1 MTRHNTP
8 RAATRFHGTSHAWDT
23 SAVSEEADAFDAV
36 LANYEHA
43 ALKLM
48 VQCLYRQFHAGET
61 AQAVR
66 TATALL
72 KSLPPVRRGNIWIDR
87 LEQIKD
93 AASGNMT
100 REEEEAFILEPFA
113 GFMKTLPGFG
123 GDASSDASA
132 DARAELD
139 AGEA

>member
-1 MTRHNTP
+1 MTRQNTP
-8 RAATRFHGTSHAWDT
+8 RTAKRYSGAAHARDSNSIT
-23 SAVSEEADAFDAV
+23 EEADTFDAV

-66 TATALL
+66 TATVLL
-72 KSLPPVRRGNIWIDR
+72 KSMPPVRRGNIWIDR
-87 LEQIKD
+87 LEQIE
-93 AASGNMT
+93 AARSGTMT

-113 GFMKTLPGFG
+113 QVMTP
-123 GDASSDASA
+123 
-132 DARAELD
+132 
-139 AGEA
+139 

>member
-1 MTRHNTP
+1 MTRQNTP
-8 RAATRFHGTSHAWDT
+8 RPARRHPGASHAWDT
-23 SAVSEEADAFDAV
+23 NAITEEADQFDAV

-48 VQCLYRQFHAGET
+48 VQCLYQQFNAGET

-66 TATALL
+66 TASVLL
-72 KSLPPVRRGNIWIDR
+72 KSMPPVRRGNIWIDR
-87 LEQIKD
+87 LEQIED

-100 REEEEAFILEPFA
+100 QEEAEAFILEPFA
-113 GFMKTLPGFG
+113 DQMAMLPGLG
-123 GDASSDASA
+123 GRAKA
-132 DARAELD
+132 DARAEQD

>member
-8 RAATRFHGTSHAWDT
+8 RAAKRYLGASHAWDT
-23 SAVSEEADAFDAV
+23 NAVTEETDAFDAV

-48 VQCLYRQFHAGET
+48 VQCLYQQFHAGET

-66 TATALL
+66 TAAALL
-72 KSLPPVRRGNIWIDR
+72 KSMPPVRRGNIWIDR

-113 GFMKTLPGFG
+113 DQMTTIPGLG
-123 GDASSDASA
+123 RIS
-132 DARAELD
+132 
-139 AGEA
+139 

>member
-1 MTRHNTP
+1 MPRHNTP

-23 SAVSEEADAFDAV
+23 SAITEEADAFDAV

-61 AQAVR
+61 TQAVR
-66 TATALL
+66 TASALL

-87 LEQIKD
+87 LEQIRD

-100 REEEEAFILEPFA
+100 QEEAEAFILEPFA
-113 GFMKTLPGFG
+113 DQMTTLPGLG
-123 GDASSDASA
+123 SIS
-132 DARAELD
+132 
-139 AGEA
+139 

>member
-1 MTRHNTP
+1 MTRQNTP
-8 RAATRFHGTSHAWDT
+8 RTAKRHPGASHAWNSHT
-23 SAVSEEADAFDAV
+23 VTEAADAFDAV

-48 VQCLYRQFHAGET
+48 VQCLYQQFHAGET

-72 KSLPPVRRGNIWIDR
+72 KSMPPVRRGNIWIDR

-100 REEEEAFILEPFA
+100 QEEAEAFILEPFA
-113 GFMKTLPGFG
+113 DQMTTIPGLG
-123 GDASSDASA
+123 GR
-132 DARAELD
+132 ARAELD